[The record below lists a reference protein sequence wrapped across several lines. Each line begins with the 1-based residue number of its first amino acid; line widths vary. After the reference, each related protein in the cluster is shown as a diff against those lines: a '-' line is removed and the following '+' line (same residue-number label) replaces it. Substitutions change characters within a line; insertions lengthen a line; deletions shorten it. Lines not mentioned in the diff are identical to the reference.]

1 MVYNPE
7 IQAANF
13 TTEEV
18 SLLEVTEL
26 MTKRGEHAKYVGKA
40 MLYGIAMSLKVEK
53 FRKNGLRRKN

>member
-1 MVYNPE
+1 M
-7 IQAANF
+7 ANF

-53 FRKNGLRRKN
+53 FRKNGLR